1 MRAELTV
8 GVLTE
13 EQARN
18 HITKLL
24 TAMAQ
29 AGGSDLFISSGFPP
43 SMKCQGVMK
52 PLTAQKLNGDV
63 TRELAN
69 ALMNIRQ
76 REEFAKELECNFAMS
91 VPGVSRF
98 RVNVFQQ
105 QLNVGMVIRTITNE
119 IPDMAKLGLPE
130 TLKEIVMTKRGL
142 VLVVGATGS
151 GKSTTLAAMIDHRN
165 SIHQGHIVTVEDPIE
180 FVHNHKKSLITQREV
195 GFDTLSFQNA
205 LKNTLRQAPDV
216 ILIGEVRDT
225 ETMEAAITFAETG
238 HLCIGTLHSNNANQ
252 AIERIM
258 NFFPVERHAQ
268 IYLQLSLNLRAII
281 SQRLVPSTDGKRVPA
296 LEIMMDTPRIKDLIK
311 KAEVDT
317 LKEAMEQ
324 GVEEGCQT
332 FDYVLLQLYKENK
345 ISLEQALIN
354 ADSANNLRLKIKL
367 EGLKGDD
374 AINAL
379 LDKGPHA
386 TGETPF
392 KIQGGAAGNV
402 RPIRKP

>member
-1 MRAELTV
+1 MEHAAEIQKFFNTMVETEASDLYLTV
-8 GVLTE
+8 AKPPMYRIDGKIRAIGDGAFSP
-13 EQARN
+13 QD
-18 HITKLL
+18 LL
-24 TAMAQ
+24 NLSDAM
-29 AGGSDLFISSGFPP
+29 
-43 SMKCQGVMK
+43 
-52 PLTAQKLNGDV
+52 
-63 TRELAN
+63 
-69 ALMNIRQ
+69 MNEKQ
-76 REEFAKELECNFAMS
+76 RKDFGETLEMNMAMS
-91 VPGVSRF
+91 LPGVARF
-98 RVNVFQQ
+98 RVNIFRQRGS
-105 QLNVGMVIRTITNE
+105 VGMVIRRIKAEVTSLDE
-119 IPDMAKLGLPE
+119 MGLPAI
-130 TLKEIVMTKRGL
+130 LKEIAMTKRGL

-151 GKSTTLAAMIDHRN
+151 GKSTSLAAMIDHRN

-180 FVHNHKKSLITQREV
+180 FVHNHKKSIITQREV
-195 GFDTLSFQNA
+195 GFDTLTFQNA

-268 IYLQLSLNLRAII
+268 LYLQLSLNLRAII

-324 GVEEGCQT
+324 GIDEGCQT

-386 TGETPF
+386 TGESPF
-392 KIQGGAAGNV
+392 KIQGGAASNV